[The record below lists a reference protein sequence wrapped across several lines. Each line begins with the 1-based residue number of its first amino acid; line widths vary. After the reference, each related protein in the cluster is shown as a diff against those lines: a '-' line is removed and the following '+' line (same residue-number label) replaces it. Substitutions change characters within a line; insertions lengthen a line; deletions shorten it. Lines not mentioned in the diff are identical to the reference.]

1 MTDRKF
7 LQETNFD
14 DDVDF
19 DENKENELWRRRLRQ
34 REMQKQTWENCWL
47 DSSNCE

>member
-14 DDVDF
+14 EDVDF
-19 DENKENELWRRRLRQ
+19 DNNKENEVLRRRLQQ
-34 REMQKQTWENCWL
+34 RERQQKSWENCWL
-47 DSSNCE
+47 DSSECN